1 MVLLFRSMQ
10 SLLLP
15 MPVMSRRVLIITQS
29 VGTSARLLEFFS
41 SWIVEFARTYE
52 HVTVLTLE
60 ASDHAFPSNVT
71 VVSLGK
77 ERGVSRP
84 VRWVLFV
91 RELIR
96 IVPRVDAVFAHMSP
110 VFAIAS
116 WPWCVLWRKRL
127 VLWYLHRSVTWRLR
141 LAYAMCDVVVTAD
154 ASSLRIR
161 GPKVVAVGHGIDT
174 SRGLQGAQEPRP
186 HTPLRLVC
194 VGRLSPIKRVHLF
207 LGALVVLK
215 SQGVSVEARI
225 VGSAVMSSDYAYEA
239 QLHRLVAQH
248 GLGGTVEFV
257 GYVAHDKLDQHY
269 AWADI
274 AVGLTPPGGIDKVLL
289 EAMSWGCS
297 VVTTNTVMADHVGQY
312 ASTMVVG
319 NDDSGSIAQAIGR
332 VPCGEAVAVDMQ
344 ALAGRHDVRGTVQR
358 ISQLL

>member
-1 MVLLFRSMQ
+1 MALLLRSMR
-10 SLLLP
+10 SLSPHTL
-15 MPVMSRRVLIITQS
+15 VMSRRILIITQS

-41 SWIVEFARTYE
+41 SWIIEFARIYE

-60 ASDHAFPSNVT
+60 ASDHTFPSNVT
-71 VVSLGK
+71 VISLGK

-84 VRWVLFV
+84 MRWVLFV

-96 IVPRVDAVFAHMSP
+96 IVPRVDSVFAHMSP

-116 WPWCVLWRKRL
+116 WPWCMLWRKRL

-141 LAYAMCDVVVTAD
+141 LAYAMCDVVATAD

-174 SRGLQGAQEPRP
+174 SRGLQGVQEPRP

-194 VGRLSPIKRVHLF
+194 VGRLSPIKRIHLL
-207 LGALVVLK
+207 LGALAVLK

-225 VGSAVMSSDYAYEA
+225 IGSAVMSSDHAYEA

-248 GLGGTVEFV
+248 GLCDMVEFM
-257 GYVAHDKLDQHY
+257 GYVAHDALDQYY

-297 VVTTNTVMADHVGQY
+297 VVTNNTVMADHVGQY
-312 ASTMVVG
+312 ASTMVVTS
-319 NDDSGSIAQAIGR
+319 DDAGSIAQAIAG
-332 VPCGEAVAVDMQ
+332 VPCGQAVAVDMQ
-344 ALAGRHDVRGTVQR
+344 ALAGRHDVRGAVQR
-358 ISQLL
+358 ISKLL